1 MWEPSGGEDFL
12 VCVREDKTEL
22 NAHVHFCTIYI
33 FIWMCLGM
41 TSDFLLPSPCCVADD
56 TAFALPQVNQQV
68 ENC

>member
-33 FIWMCLGM
+33 HMDVSRNDQRLPA
-41 TSDFLLPSPCCVADD
+41 SKPLLCVR
-56 TAFALPQVNQQV
+56 
-68 ENC
+68 